1 MAFIFPR
8 KTFPN
13 FTAILVLL
21 LASKGAFCSLPDTAG
36 WILETEKDSIK
47 IYTRKAAES
56 QTVEFKGIARDSL
69 KIETVANT
77 LLDISG
83 YARWLPHVAES
94 RIVRE
99 NNPDHF
105 FVYQRLKFSWP
116 FHDRDIVASVV
127 INRDYVT
134 GTLRAHLQGVRDTL
148 VPVQE
153 GCFRMTRMTG
163 DIELTYIRRICT
175 EVSYSESFDP
185 GGNFPGWL
193 TKIVSRNMP
202 YVVLTTLKKVLLQN
216 TEQLSPEGQS
226 VRQEIERSIM
236 NGALKE

>member
-1 MAFIFPR
+1 MAFILPR
-8 KTFPN
+8 KIFLNRTI
-13 FTAILVLL
+13 TLAVL

-36 WILETEKDSIK
+36 WILDSEKDSVK
-47 IYTRKAAES
+47 IYIRKAAES

-69 KIETVANT
+69 KIETVANI
-77 LLDISG
+77 LLDIPG

-94 RIVRE
+94 RIVSQ
-99 NNPDHF
+99 NDPDHF

-127 INRDYVT
+127 IVRDYVT

-148 VPVQE
+148 VPVRD
-153 GCFRMTRMTG
+153 GCFRMIRMTG
-163 DIELTYIRRICT
+163 DIELTYIRRSCT

-193 TKIVSRNMP
+193 TRIVSKNMP
-202 YVVLTTLKKVLLQN
+202 HVVLTTLKKILLQN
-216 TEQLSPEGQS
+216 AGQLSPEARS
-226 VRQEIERSIM
+226 VKQEIERSIM